1 MSAKPARFSG
11 PLRTAAILVAAGLL
25 AAGCSGGSG
34 VSTASVPSANVV
46 PSPQAGSGEARSDA
60 VSGTSGAP
68 ADAPAKV
75 APGST
80 TFDATALGRSLAR
93 TASLTLTVADVP
105 KAAQQIRVIVAG
117 VKGIVVQEML
127 SDGEGNPP
135 VVPLDSKYPYPGGS
149 SMVVV
154 QVPSAS
160 LDPVLDRLAALGTVR
175 VRTTTTE
182 DVTTQLVDT
191 QSRLATMKAS
201 VERVRA
207 LMAQATNIA
216 QVVTLEGELSR
227 READLE
233 ALQSTLAS
241 LKGQVEMSTVTVSLD
256 SPAKT
261 TTEEPDN
268 GFLSGLK
275 AGWKA
280 LVTGLG
286 VGLTVIGAVTPFLL
300 LVALIGIPVLRWW
313 RRRGA
318 TATPTTPATGAPEQT
333 MPAPEGAAAAPTT
346 EESA

>member
-1 MSAKPARFSG
+1 MLATAVRWSG
-11 PLRTAAILVAAGLL
+11 RLRAASVLVASGLL
-25 AAGCSGGSG
+25 VAGCSSG
-34 VSTASVPSANVV
+34 PSSTASSPGADANAQV
-46 PSPQAGSGEARSDA
+46 GSSEPRSDVA
-60 VSGTSGAP
+60 GGTANSPAAP
-68 ADAPAKV
+68 DKAAA
-75 APGST
+75 AGT
-80 TFDATALGRSLAR
+80 TVFDTTALGRSLAR
-93 TASLTLTVADVP
+93 TASLSLTVPDVP

-117 VKGIVVQEML
+117 VKGIVIQEML
-127 SDGEGNPP
+127 SDGAGNPP
-135 VVPLDSKYPYPGGS
+135 VVPLDGRYPYQGGS

-154 QVPSAS
+154 QVPSVS

-182 DVTTQLVDT
+182 DVTTAMVDT

-233 ALQSTLAS
+233 ALQSTLAA

-256 SPAKT
+256 TRAAT
-261 TTEEPDN
+261 TVEEPDN
-268 GFLSGLK
+268 GFLAGLK
-275 AGWKA
+275 SGWKS
-280 LVTGLG
+280 LVSGLG
-286 VGLTVIGAVTPFLL
+286 VGLTVLGTVTPFLL

-318 TATPTTPATGAPEQT
+318 TMAPTTPEPDAAAGAPP
-333 MPAPEGAAAAPTT
+333 PAEAAAPTT
-346 EESA
+346 E